1 VSEEAVMATKET
13 GEMPIGLRRV
23 CRRFEH
29 WRSGHKARLPIP
41 ASLWR
46 AATEAAKEFGVF
58 QAAKVLRLDYSK
70 LKRMAADAVPP
81 RAPLAPAQFVD
92 LTPAEGIAVAEC
104 MIELEGPRG
113 KMRIHWKGA
122 MPPDLSALSRVLWE
136 SA

>member
-1 VSEEAVMATKET
+1 VSEEAVMATKDT
-13 GEMPIGLRRV
+13 GEIPTGMRRV
-23 CRRFEH
+23 CRRFER
-29 WRSGHKARLPIP
+29 WRNGHKARLPIP
-41 ASLWR
+41 DGLWR

-58 QAAKVLRLDYSK
+58 QTAKILRLDYSK
-70 LKRMAADAVPP
+70 LKRIAADAVPP
-81 RAPLAPAQFVD
+81 RAPLPGAQFVD

-122 MPPDLSALSRVLWE
+122 MPPDLAALSRVLWE